1 MDGLVVVNSFC
12 GWAGAVLEFCLKDT
26 GGSREN
32 VGEGASRK
40 WMPCKPPMTLVVVS
54 SFCGWANAV
63 LEFLLQDTRG
73 SRENVGEG
81 ASRKWMPCKPPMTL
95 APQRF
100 YSSIGNGK
108 GNPNSKACLD
118 HCDQSAPLREF
129 HPIFG
134 FLNMALLSNFLVK

>member
-73 SRENVGEG
+73 SRENEAKGHPE
-81 ASRKWMPCKPPMTL
+81 
-95 APQRF
+95 
-100 YSSIGNGK
+100 NGCPA
-108 GNPNSKACLD
+108 N
-118 HCDQSAPLREF
+118 HQ
-129 HPIFG
+129 
-134 FLNMALLSNFLVK
+134 